1 MIETKQLSFEDIKPS
16 RKTKYIQILEIL
28 GNKKMTAREIEL
40 EMNRKNYSSYFDMN
54 HVRPRLTELVKEY
67 ELVEECGTKEDSL
80 TKKKVTIYKKKWVI
94 KMELTAEEILKVMK
108 SFFEGIDIE
117 HSNLLQ
123 ELSDKEA
130 EQQDLL
136 HELELNNLNAVEITK
151 VAIDLKKVRKERR
164 TIKNDIERVK
174 TIKSFTDKYN
184 NKFITNEIK
193 ALIKELYKLEK
204 RQSNRQYEPRILKDK
219 KIGEKNEK

>member
-1 MIETKQLSFEDIKPS
+1 M
-16 RKTKYIQILEIL
+16 
-28 GNKKMTAREIEL
+28 G
-40 EMNRKNYSSYFDMN
+40 
-54 HVRPRLTELVKEY
+54 
-67 ELVEECGTKEDSL
+67 
-80 TKKKVTIYKKKWVI
+80 
-94 KMELTAEEILKVMK
+94 LTAEEILKAMK

-164 TIKNDIERVK
+164 VIKNDIERVK

-184 NKFITNEIK
+184 NKFIVNEIK
-193 ALIKELYKLEK
+193 TLIKDLYKLQK
-204 RQSNRQYEPRILKDK
+204 RQSNRQYEPRILKDR
-219 KIGEKNEK
+219 KIGEKNEQM

>member
-1 MIETKQLSFEDIKPS
+1 
-16 RKTKYIQILEIL
+16 
-28 GNKKMTAREIEL
+28 
-40 EMNRKNYSSYFDMN
+40 
-54 HVRPRLTELVKEY
+54 
-67 ELVEECGTKEDSL
+67 
-80 TKKKVTIYKKKWVI
+80 
-94 KMELTAEEILKVMK
+94 MELTAEEILKVMK

-164 TIKNDIERVK
+164 VIKNDIERVK

-193 ALIKELYKLEK
+193 ALIKELYKLQK
-204 RQSNRQYEPRILKDK
+204 RQSNRQYEPRILKHR

>member
-1 MIETKQLSFEDIKPS
+1 
-16 RKTKYIQILEIL
+16 
-28 GNKKMTAREIEL
+28 
-40 EMNRKNYSSYFDMN
+40 
-54 HVRPRLTELVKEY
+54 
-67 ELVEECGTKEDSL
+67 
-80 TKKKVTIYKKKWVI
+80 
-94 KMELTAEEILKVMK
+94 MELTAEEILKVMK

-164 TIKNDIERVK
+164 AIKNDIERVK

-193 ALIKELYKLEK
+193 ALIKELYKLQK
-204 RQSNRQYEPRILKDK
+204 RQSNRQYEPRILKDR

>member
-1 MIETKQLSFEDIKPS
+1 
-16 RKTKYIQILEIL
+16 
-28 GNKKMTAREIEL
+28 
-40 EMNRKNYSSYFDMN
+40 
-54 HVRPRLTELVKEY
+54 
-67 ELVEECGTKEDSL
+67 
-80 TKKKVTIYKKKWVI
+80 
-94 KMELTAEEILKVMK
+94 MELTAEEILKIMK

-123 ELSDKEA
+123 ELSNKEA

-164 TIKNDIERVK
+164 VIKNDIERVK

-184 NKFITNEIK
+184 NKLKSYIN
-193 ALIKELYKLEK
+193 YKKGKTIDNMNQEF
-204 RQSNRQYEPRILKDK
+204 
-219 KIGEKNEK
+219 

>member
-1 MIETKQLSFEDIKPS
+1 
-16 RKTKYIQILEIL
+16 
-28 GNKKMTAREIEL
+28 
-40 EMNRKNYSSYFDMN
+40 
-54 HVRPRLTELVKEY
+54 
-67 ELVEECGTKEDSL
+67 
-80 TKKKVTIYKKKWVI
+80 
-94 KMELTAEEILKVMK
+94 MELTAEEILKIMK
-108 SFFEGIDIE
+108 EFFEGIDIE

-164 TIKNDIERVK
+164 VIKNDIERVK

-184 NKFITNEIK
+184 NKFIVNEIK
-193 ALIKELYKLEK
+193 TLIKELYKLQK
-204 RQSNRQYEPRILKDK
+204 RQNNRQYEPRVLKDR
-219 KIGEKNEK
+219 KIGEKNG

>member
-1 MIETKQLSFEDIKPS
+1 
-16 RKTKYIQILEIL
+16 
-28 GNKKMTAREIEL
+28 
-40 EMNRKNYSSYFDMN
+40 
-54 HVRPRLTELVKEY
+54 
-67 ELVEECGTKEDSL
+67 
-80 TKKKVTIYKKKWVI
+80 
-94 KMELTAEEILKVMK
+94 MELTAEEILKVMK

>member
-1 MIETKQLSFEDIKPS
+1 
-16 RKTKYIQILEIL
+16 
-28 GNKKMTAREIEL
+28 
-40 EMNRKNYSSYFDMN
+40 
-54 HVRPRLTELVKEY
+54 
-67 ELVEECGTKEDSL
+67 
-80 TKKKVTIYKKKWVI
+80 
-94 KMELTAEEILKVMK
+94 MELTAEEILKVMK

-184 NKFITNEIK
+184 NKFIVNEIK
-193 ALIKELYKLEK
+193 VLIKELYKLQK
-204 RQSNRQYEPRILKDK
+204 RQSNRQYEPRILKDR

>member
-1 MIETKQLSFEDIKPS
+1 
-16 RKTKYIQILEIL
+16 
-28 GNKKMTAREIEL
+28 
-40 EMNRKNYSSYFDMN
+40 
-54 HVRPRLTELVKEY
+54 
-67 ELVEECGTKEDSL
+67 
-80 TKKKVTIYKKKWVI
+80 
-94 KMELTAEEILKVMK
+94 MELTAEEILKAMK
-108 SFFEGIDIE
+108 NFFEGIDIE

-164 TIKNDIERVK
+164 VIKNDIERVK

-193 ALIKELYKLEK
+193 TLIKDLYKLQK
-204 RQSNRQYEPRILKDK
+204 RQSNRQYEPRILKDR
-219 KIGEKNEK
+219 KIGEKNEQM

>member
-1 MIETKQLSFEDIKPS
+1 
-16 RKTKYIQILEIL
+16 
-28 GNKKMTAREIEL
+28 
-40 EMNRKNYSSYFDMN
+40 
-54 HVRPRLTELVKEY
+54 
-67 ELVEECGTKEDSL
+67 
-80 TKKKVTIYKKKWVI
+80 
-94 KMELTAEEILKVMK
+94 MELTVEEILKIMK
-108 SFFEGIDIE
+108 NFFEGIDIE

-164 TIKNDIERVK
+164 VIKNDIERVK

-193 ALIKELYKLEK
+193 ALIKELYKLQK
-204 RQSNRQYEPRILKDK
+204 RQSNRQYEPRILKDR
-219 KIGEKNEK
+219 KNRR